1 MAANRENDVLDEA
14 VLGSHASGAGETSGR
29 PVLAPETVRRS
40 GDFVQSRD
48 AVWLKRNWADA
59 TFNFCFRA
67 TYPPLLRDY
76 LAALA
81 DPFTFVD
88 VGANQGLY
96 AILAARNPACHA
108 VLAFEPVCGTF
119 AFLQANVS
127 ANPHADKIRL
137 LRCAVSS
144 HDGEATISVQPG
156 HSGAA
161 SLRGGARGLLRRRE
175 TIATMGPASLAAL
188 RPASPAV
195 IKVDVEGHERVV
207 MQALADAGFLA
218 TARAVYYEVDTRWSD
233 PGALEALLRALGFA
247 CFNPTGTGPHYDV
260 LATRGNEEIGPPS

>member
-1 MAANRENDVLDEA
+1 MLEVDVLGAPVA
-14 VLGSHASGAGETSGR
+14 VAGEPSG
-29 PVLAPETVRRS
+29 PPALAPETVRRS

-48 AVWLKRNWADA
+48 GVWLRRNWVDA
-59 TFNFCFRA
+59 TFNFCVRA

-76 LAALA
+76 LAALT
-81 DPFTFVD
+81 DPFAFID

-96 AILAARNPACHA
+96 SILAARNPACEA
-108 VLAFEPVCGTF
+108 VRAFEPVRGTF

-127 ANPHADKIRL
+127 ANPHAEKIRL

-161 SLRGGARGLLRRRE
+161 SLRGERRGLLRRRE
-175 TIATMGPASLAAL
+175 TITTIGPATLAAL
-188 RPASPAV
+188 KPGSPAV

-218 TARAVYYEVDTRWSD
+218 DARAVCYEVDTRWSD
-233 PGALEALLRALGFA
+233 PAALEALLRAQGFS
-247 CFNPTGTGPHYDV
+247 CFNPTGAGPHYDV
-260 LATRGNEEIGPPS
+260 LATRGDDRPGLPA